1 MVRRK
6 AKKKQEQDNFIIGD
20 NPKHRNHMF
29 KMQANQKKKEE
40 REKKREKTA
49 YGTWGSQVIPH
60 PSTNQAYG
68 RLSSEFEMGSPAC
81 ATSMAVYT

>member
-6 AKKKQEQDNFIIGD
+6 AKKKQEQDSFIIGD

-29 KMQANQKKKEE
+29 KMQANQKKKKRE
-40 REKKREKTA
+40 EKKKTA

>member
-1 MVRRK
+1 MIRRK
-6 AKKKQEQDNFIIGD
+6 AKKEQEQDSVIIGD
-20 NPKHRNHMF
+20 NPKQRTHIF
-29 KMQANQKKKEE
+29 KMQNKTKSP
-40 REKKREKTA
+40 RDKKREKTA